1 MARNNKRRSITASS
15 RSEPFYLQVARDVID
30 GHYTV
35 NANGYNSAASTTKEG
50 TWPLSA
56 ITNWPATASVMN
68 VASSSAADDAA
79 STGALTIR
87 IWGLD
92 SNWDRA
98 TEDVIMDGTTIV
110 ATTTSFI
117 RINSVKVLTFG
128 SGDTNAGVISVFT
141 GTETAGVPDVAT
153 TIFGHIA
160 VGDGESLMA
169 HYSVPRDHTAYVV
182 DVSMNAFVVAD
193 EYTTMTLEYRE
204 AADTTAGGWATLEKL
219 DIAAQAY
226 ILYACPPWIA
236 EQSDIVLNSDT
247 QTSATRVSGSFNLI
261 VIKDLHVHETAT

>member
-30 GHYTV
+30 GHYTI

-68 VASSSAADDAA
+68 VASSAAADDAA
-79 STGALTIR
+79 STGARTIR

-98 TEDVIMDGTTIV
+98 TEDVIMDGTTVV

-128 SGDTNAGVISVFT
+128 SGDTNAGIISVFT
-141 GTETAGVPDVAT
+141 GAETAGV
-153 TIFGHIA
+153 IFN
-160 VGDGESLMA
+160 L
-169 HYSVPRDHTAYVV
+169 
-182 DVSMNAFVVAD
+182 
-193 EYTTMTLEYRE
+193 
-204 AADTTAGGWATLEKL
+204 
-219 DIAAQAY
+219 
-226 ILYACPPWIA
+226 
-236 EQSDIVLNSDT
+236 
-247 QTSATRVSGSFNLI
+247 SFNLQTQARFEEALVLQRRHLEI
-261 VIKDLHVHETAT
+261 VEKIQGRVSKTRLAG